1 VLFGKSWIVHLDLIP
16 CSRVY
21 LQPHTHTPS
30 FMGRHLGWSYHLH
43 FSHRVLST
51 WGAVMLKKKKHNK
64 TFVHNI
70 YIHVHLFYN
79 AWFLL
84 YRLLHWHGDQ
94 QRFPFSFSHTSL
106 HVWKKMT
113 VPWLYLYHRRLLSDS
128 KHTGSHEHCSYLI
141 FLHSILSSFLPQVLL
156 QVPLDLRNQVVIY
169 KHCVVD

>member
-1 VLFGKSWIVHLDLIP
+1 MFPSVFTAT
-16 CSRVY
+16 
-21 LQPHTHTPS
+21 HTHTVFYGQALGMKLSPAFQSPCS
-30 FMGRHLGWSYHLH
+30 FHLGCSY
-43 FSHRVLST
+43 
-51 WGAVMLKKKKHNK
+51 AQKKKKHNK